1 MIGVAGESY
10 PLATFRYQSDQ
21 LPRSQFLAN
30 SRLADDSE
38 PDREPALPFKV
49 DYGVKTKR

>member
-10 PLATFRYQSDQ
+10 PLATSRYQSDQ

-38 PDREPALPFKV
+38 SFTYDQTVGIVPPSMM
-49 DYGVKTKR
+49 